1 MPCEQLHRIGTVEVL
16 SAVQARLPRLTSVEE
31 VGCAKKNP
39 RIENSESRGVE
50 VWYLSSGKAMLFV
63 RDRSLGK
70 DIIRRVTTTALRDYP
85 GVAVR
90 GAMVKLRSFEVEG
103 IANAVRDVH
112 QAIEQKR
119 SQLPPVDCRFQP
131 IPFVAECKSS
141 GLPAAGFVFEGTQ
154 AVAASTTAAAKRGS
168 FDPQARENWKKT
180 ITDRLGEVTGES
192 LLPAQTLDHL
202 ERWLGESRYLA
213 VIHAD
218 GNGIGRLFQDFH
230 NHCQPQGG
238 RDYRVRLS
246 PGLPAPT

>member
-16 SAVQARLPRLTSVEE
+16 SAVQARLPRLTSVED

-63 RDRSLGK
+63 KDRSLGK

-90 GAMVKLRSFEVEG
+90 GAMVKFRSFEVEG

-119 SQLPPVDCRFQP
+119 SQLPPVDCRFQR

-141 GLPAAGFVFEGTQ
+141 GLPAAGFVFEGRNRSQ
-154 AVAASTTAAAKRGS
+154 PRRLQRPNVVASIRRRERTGRSRSLIGLVKSPAKASFPPRHWIIWNGG
-168 FDPQARENWKKT
+168 
-180 ITDRLGEVTGES
+180 LV
-192 LLPAQTLDHL
+192 
-202 ERWLGESRYLA
+202 SR
-213 VIHAD
+213 VI
-218 GNGIGRLFQDFH
+218 
-230 NHCQPQGG
+230 
-238 RDYRVRLS
+238 S
-246 PGLPAPT
+246 P